1 MHCVFRYIVTS
12 SFFLILTLSWTLSL
26 SQENRLTGNITDSK
40 TGEILAGAH
49 IFVNKTTIGTASD
62 QNGNYRLTGIPAGI
76 QTIIISFIGFKD
88 YIVEIDFTKLKNQRL
103 EVKLE
108 SKAFS
113 FNEVQVT
120 SSNKEWRKNLKKFK
134 THFFGAT
141 LNAASM
147 ELVNPEVLTFENS
160 GSKLITTA
168 EAPLKIIN
176 NALGYEITYYLTKS
190 ISTDSYFDSSFI
202 MEFKELTS
210 ESSKALKSWHLE
222 REKAYRGSFIHFMN
236 TLSDGSYLEE
246 GFKVLASKDENLN
259 NYGYDPEFDNPYSK
273 ELYLNEFAEIQ
284 KDNKWIKLSVPASYD
299 LLEVVYLKEKID
311 YPLMRR
317 IKLKGSPSQ
326 VSWLE
331 IPNDIAIINKRTG
344 SYSDHFVFT
353 IHGYWGWTNRI
364 PELLPINYTLQD

>member
-1 MHCVFRYIVTS
+1 MHPGFRHIAS
-12 SFFLILTLSWTLSL
+12 SLFLLFALSLTLSYG
-26 SQENRLTGNITDSK
+26 QESRLTGNVTDSK
-40 TGEILAGAH
+40 TGDILAGAH

-62 QNGNYRLTGIPAGI
+62 QNGNYRLTGIPDGV

-88 YIVEIDFTKLKNQRL
+88 YIVEVDFTQVKNQRL

-113 FNEVQVT
+113 FNEVQVV
-120 SSNKEWRKNLKKFK
+120 SSNKEWRKNLKRFK

-141 LNAASM
+141 INAGFM

-160 GSKLITTA
+160 GSRLITTA

-190 ISTDSYFDSSFI
+190 ISTDNYFDSSFI

-210 ESSKALKSWHLE
+210 ESIEVLKNWHLE
-222 REKAYRGSFIHFMN
+222 REKAYKGSFIHFLS
-236 TLSDGSYLEE
+236 TLSDSSYLKD
-246 GFKVLASKDENLN
+246 GFKVFASKDDNLN
-259 NYGYDPEFDNPYSK
+259 NYDYKPEVDNPYAK
-273 ELYLNEFAEIQ
+273 ELHLYEFAEIQ
-284 KDNKWIKLSVPASYD
+284 KDNKRIKLSVPRNYD
-299 LLEVVYLKEKID
+299 FLEVVYLKEEID

-331 IPNDIAIINKRTG
+331 IPNDIAVINKQTG
-344 SYSDHFVFT
+344 SYFDHFVFT

-364 PELLPINYTLQD
+364 PELLPVNYTLQD